1 MVVRSITLLVELHAE
16 IPIEGIWK
24 TLHPL
29 PKRTPYSMV
38 LDITRI
44 GTKVEG
50 RATSNVGPTP
60 DESANVAAANTY

>member
-1 MVVRSITLLVELHAE
+1 MVVRSITLLVELHAK

-29 PKRTPYSMV
+29 PKRIPYSIV
-38 LDITRI
+38 LDITRV
-44 GTKVEG
+44 GTIVG
-50 RATSNVGPTP
+50 VTSDVGPTP